1 MDDTARIHVWWIS
14 DWLWRPKKNAPR
26 GKQGYQKEKACISKE
41 TFINVF
47 ICYSVSPV
55 QIRQSDNPIH
65 RKPVSECPISSQ
77 RQRWK
82 TTLSDFKTP
91 LTTVTTVENSV
102 IGNTAA
108 PKRISSK
115 LEVNPDKTD
124 KTNADVKDM
133 YFDLFHR
140 LSSDQ
145 ILEENYF
152 DEKKY
157 SVKSNCNVNPQVS
170 IKGKLK
176 NNLDYWENAIGAK
189 RVVTSAIKEGHNIPF
204 TYTPKKA
211 HFKN

>member
-1 MDDTARIHVWWIS
+1 MPHLKS
-14 DWLWRPKKNAPR
+14 
-26 GKQGYQKEKACISKE
+26 
-41 TFINVF
+41 
-47 ICYSVSPV
+47 
-55 QIRQSDNPIH
+55 
-65 RKPVSECPISSQ
+65 
-77 RQRWK
+77 K
-82 TTLSDFKTP
+82 TTMKNNFERFKTP

-157 SVKSNCNVNPQVS
+157 SVKSNCNVNPQEVS

-176 NNLDYWENAIGAK
+176 NNLDYWENAIGAN
-189 RVVTSAIKEGHNIPF
+189 RVVTSAIKEGHTIPF
-204 TYTPKKA
+204 TYTPKKLILKITNQLSEVA
-211 HFKN
+211 TL

>member
-1 MDDTARIHVWWIS
+1 M
-14 DWLWRPKKNAPR
+14 
-26 GKQGYQKEKACISKE
+26 
-41 TFINVF
+41 
-47 ICYSVSPV
+47 
-55 QIRQSDNPIH
+55 
-65 RKPVSECPISSQ
+65 
-77 RQRWK
+77 
-82 TTLSDFKTP
+82 SDFKTP

-157 SVKSNCNVNPQVS
+157 CVKSNCNVNPQVS

-204 TYTPKKA
+204 TYTPKKLIIKINDLLPDTLVKQTNNIPRVVRPLSVA
-211 HFKN
+211 ENSAGKKQLTLI

>member
-1 MDDTARIHVWWIS
+1 MHHLKS
-14 DWLWRPKKNAPR
+14 
-26 GKQGYQKEKACISKE
+26 
-41 TFINVF
+41 
-47 ICYSVSPV
+47 
-55 QIRQSDNPIH
+55 
-65 RKPVSECPISSQ
+65 
-77 RQRWK
+77 K
-82 TTLSDFKTP
+82 TTMKNNFERFKTP

-170 IKGKLK
+170 IKGKLE
-176 NNLDYWENAIGAK
+176 NDLDCWENAIGAN
-189 RVVTSAIKEGHNIPF
+189 RVVTSAIKEGHKIPF
-204 TYTPKKA
+204 AYTPKKA
-211 HFKN
+211 HFKNNKSALWSSNFVTDSIKDL